1 MKKNESLLDK
11 IDKVTILYDLYG
23 ELLTSKQ
30 KDILEKYYF
39 YNLSL
44 TEISDLENISR
55 SAVLDSLNKSVKKL
69 EEYEEKL
76 KFEERIKKIETLEDI
91 KFNKENVLKILRD
104 EERE

>member
-76 KFEERIKKIETLEDI
+76 KFEERIKKVETLEDI
-91 KFNKENVLKILRD
+91 KFNKENILKILRD

>member
-11 IDKVTILYDLYG
+11 IDKVTLLYDLYG

-91 KFNKENVLKILRD
+91 KFNKENILKILRD

>member
-1 MKKNESLLDK
+1 MKKNESLL
-11 IDKVTILYDLYG
+11 DLYG

>member
-91 KFNKENVLKILRD
+91 KFNKENILKILRD

>member
-69 EEYEEKL
+69 EEYETKL

-91 KFNKENVLKILRD
+91 KFNKENILKILRD